1 MNRFLQP
8 LVFAAGLAA
17 ICWVGVGYIGH
28 HPLALAVTVLI
39 AVFYVIGA
47 IELRRYHRATT
58 GLNDAMQ
65 GLTEAPARLG
75 AWLDRIDASLQNAVR
90 LRIEGERVG
99 LPGPALTPY
108 LAGLLVLLGMLG
120 TFLGMVVTLNGTG
133 AALQGATDLQSIRD
147 SLAAPVK
154 GLGLAFGTSVAGVA
168 ASAMLGLMS
177 ALCRRARLQAG
188 QLLDSRIA
196 TTLRPFSLAHQ
207 REASFQLLER
217 QAQGMPELVAQLS
230 AMTAAME
237 RQSEALSERLLAGQD
252 RFHTEAGGAY
262 TGLAASVDR
271 ALKDSL
277 VESARLAGATIR
289 PVVEEA
295 MAGIARE
302 TTALHGA
309 VAQTVQQQLDG
320 VSARFDAATGE
331 VTGTWRAAL
340 ADHRQTNTAMAGD
353 LRQALD
359 GFSEAF
365 AQRATALV
373 DGVSTRLDHTVGTVS
388 THWEGALAQ
397 HERTSAQLAADTQ
410 HALTRAAESFVQQ
423 AAGLLQSVDQ
433 AHAGLQTDIASR
445 DAQRLAAWTQA
456 LEAMA
461 TALRQEWQQAGE
473 HTVRQQRQLGE
484 TLTLAVREMSER
496 TEAQATH
503 TIAEVAGLLQAAAE
517 APRAA
522 AEVVAELRTKLS
534 DSMARDNTM
543 LEERARILDTLGTL
557 LEAVNHASNEQRA
570 AVDALVAGSAEVLDR
585 VGHRFTEKVEAQA
598 DRLTEVAA
606 QVTGSAVEVAS
617 LADALGSA
625 VQSFGTASDG
635 LNERLAQ
642 IAASLDGSLARSDEQ
657 LAYYVAQAREV
668 IDLSVLSQKQII
680 DELQQLA
687 GRRSSKAGAAS
698 A

>member
-17 ICWVGVGYIGH
+17 IGWVGVGYVGH
-28 HPLALAVTVLI
+28 HPLALAITALI

-47 IELRRYHRATT
+47 LELRRYHRATL
-58 GLNDAMQ
+58 GLSDALK

-75 AWLDRIDASLQNAVR
+75 PWLDRIDASLQNAVR

-133 AALQGATDLQSIRD
+133 AALQGATDLPSIRD

-177 ALCRRARLQAG
+177 ALCRRTRLQAG
-188 QLLDSRIA
+188 QLLDTRIA

-230 AMTAAME
+230 AMTAAMA

-262 TGLAASVDR
+262 AGLAASVDR

-277 VESARLAGATIR
+277 IESARLAGATIR
-289 PVVEEA
+289 PAVEEA

-320 VSARFDAATGE
+320 VSARFDAVTGE
-331 VTGTWRAAL
+331 MTGTWKAAL

-365 AQRATALV
+365 AERANALV
-373 DGVSTRLDHTVGTVS
+373 DGVSTRLDSTVGTVAS
-388 THWEGALAQ
+388 HWSGALAQ

-410 HALTRAAESFVQQ
+410 QALTRAADSFVQQ
-423 AAGLLQSVDQ
+423 AAGLVQSVDQ
-433 AHAGLQTDIASR
+433 AHASLQTDIASR
-445 DAQRLAAWTQA
+445 DAQRLAAWTQS

-461 TALRQEWQQAGE
+461 TALRQEWQRAGE
-473 HTVRQQRQLGE
+473 HTVREQRALGE

-496 TEAQATH
+496 TAAQATH
-503 TIAEVAGLLQAAAE
+503 TVTEVAGLLQAAAE

-522 AEVVAELRTKLS
+522 ADVVAELRTQLS

-557 LEAVNHASNEQRA
+557 LDAVNHASTEQRA
-570 AVDALVAGSAEVLDR
+570 AIDTLVASSADLMER
-585 VGHRFTEKVEAQA
+585 VGSRFTDQIGQQA
-598 DRLTEVAA
+598 DKLATVGA
-606 QVTGSAVEVAS
+606 QITGSAVEVAS
-617 LADALGSA
+617 LGEAFGFAVERFGESNDKLVAHLQRIEGALGKSI
-625 VQSFGTASDG
+625 T
-635 LNERLAQ
+635 
-642 IAASLDGSLARSDEQ
+642 RSDEQ

-668 IDLSVLSQKQII
+668 IDLSIMSQKQIVE
-680 DELQQLA
+680 DLQQIAARQTA
-687 GRRSSKAGAAS
+687 GNDA
-698 A
+698 

>member
-28 HPLALAVTVLI
+28 HPLALAITVLI
-39 AVFYVIGA
+39 AVFYGIGA
-47 IELRRYHRATT
+47 LELRRYHRATLGLDDALQ
-58 GLNDAMQ
+58 GLN
-65 GLTEAPARLG
+65 EAPARLG
-75 AWLDRIDASLQNAVR
+75 PWLDRIDASLQNAVR

-133 AALQGATDLQSIRD
+133 AALQGATDLPSIRD
-147 SLAAPVK
+147 SLSAPVK

-188 QLLDSRIA
+188 QLLDTRIA

-237 RQSEALSERLLAGQD
+237 RQSEALSERLLAGQE

-262 TGLAASVDR
+262 AGLAASVDR
-271 ALKDSL
+271 ALKESL
-277 VESARLAGATIR
+277 IESARLAGATIR

-309 VAQTVQQQLDG
+309 VAQTVQQQLEG

-331 VTGTWRAAL
+331 VTGTWKAAL
-340 ADHRQTNTAMAGD
+340 ADHRQTNAAMAGD

-365 AQRATALV
+365 AQRSAALV
-373 DGVSTRLDHTVGTVS
+373 DGVSTRLDSTVGTVAS
-388 THWEGALAQ
+388 HWQGALEQ

-410 HALTRAAESFVQQ
+410 QALARAADSFVQQ

-433 AHAGLQTDIASR
+433 AHAVLQTDIASR

-461 TALRQEWQQAGE
+461 AALRQEWQQAGE
-473 HTVRQQRQLGE
+473 HTVREQRQLGE

-503 TIAEVAGLLQAAAE
+503 TIGEVTGLLQAASE

-522 AEVVAELRTKLS
+522 AEVVAELRTRLS

-557 LEAVNHASNEQRA
+557 LDAVNHASTEQRA
-570 AVDALVAGSAEVLDR
+570 AIDTLVASSADLLER
-585 VGHRFTEKVEAQA
+585 VGSRFTDQIGEQA
-598 DRLTEVAA
+598 DKLATVGA
-606 QVTGSAVEVAS
+606 QITGSAVEVAS
-617 LADALGSA
+617 LGEAFGFAVERFGESNDKLVAHLQRIEGALGKS
-625 VQSFGTASDG
+625 
-635 LNERLAQ
+635 
-642 IAASLDGSLARSDEQ
+642 IARSDEQ

-668 IDLSVLSQKQII
+668 IDLSIMSQKQIVE
-680 DELQQLA
+680 DLQQIAARQTA
-687 GRRSSKAGAAS
+687 GSDA
-698 A
+698 

>member
-1 MNRFLQP
+1 MNRLLQP

-17 ICWVGVGYIGH
+17 IGWVGVGYIGH
-28 HPLALAVTVLI
+28 HPLALAITVLI
-39 AVFYVIGA
+39 GVFYVIGA
-47 IELRRYHRATT
+47 LELRRYHHATLGLSDALQ
-58 GLNDAMQ
+58 GLNESPA
-65 GLTEAPARLG
+65 GLGP
-75 AWLDRIDASLQNAVR
+75 WLDRLDASLQNAVR

-133 AALQGATDLQSIRD
+133 AALQGATDLPSIRD
-147 SLAAPVK
+147 SLSAPVK

-188 QLLDSRIA
+188 QLLDTRIA

-207 REASFQLLER
+207 REATFHLLER

-237 RQSEALSERLLAGQD
+237 RQNEALSERLLAGQD

-331 VTGTWRAAL
+331 VTGNWKAAL
-340 ADHRQTNTAMAGD
+340 ADHRNTNETMAAD
-353 LRQALD
+353 LRQTLD

-373 DGVSTRLDHTVGTVS
+373 DGVSTRLDSTVGTVA
-388 THWEGALAQ
+388 THWSGALAQ

-410 HALTRAAESFVQQ
+410 QALARAADSFVQQ

-445 DAQRLAAWTQA
+445 DTQRLAAWTQA

-461 TALRQEWQQAGE
+461 AALRQEWQQAGE
-473 HTVRQQRQLGE
+473 HTVREQRALGE

-503 TIAEVAGLLQAAAE
+503 TIAEVTGLVQAASE

-522 AEVVAELRTKLS
+522 AEVVAELRTQLS

-557 LEAVNHASNEQRA
+557 LDAVNHASTEQRA
-570 AVDALVAGSAEVLDR
+570 AIDTLVASSADLLER
-585 VGHRFTEKVEAQA
+585 VGGRLTDQIGEQA
-598 DRLTEVAA
+598 DKLATVGA
-606 QVTGSAVEVAS
+606 QITGSAVEVAS
-617 LADALGSA
+617 LGEAFGFAVERFGESNDKLVAHLQRIEGALGKSI
-625 VQSFGTASDG
+625 T
-635 LNERLAQ
+635 
-642 IAASLDGSLARSDEQ
+642 RSDEQ

-668 IDLSVLSQKQII
+668 IDLSIMSQKQIVE
-680 DELQQLA
+680 DLQQIAARQTA
-687 GRRSSKAGAAS
+687 GSDA
-698 A
+698 